1 MKIIKSLNRM
11 KMTPVKLEEGTFL
24 NLELNENQSVN
35 YRVTDEDISLIEEMI
50 EMKGYATALLYLNEN
65 CELVCNKFEDIF
77 ENEDNVKDYFD
88 DCATLLKEN
97 TSLVEEMGRPLCS
110 IKGYNIYESEKGLL
124 RGNGKQKIL
133 ESFSLNEGES
143 QFAINTNVDPN
154 YQFLSD
160 EIDNIGEAN
169 DWLKVN
175 GQKMMQ
181 ENSNIDMITLYT
193 NNGGNWEKV
202 NQIERNPVNE
212 EVDDLDS
219 VDFTFMHNGVERKR
233 SKRALLNMLSEDRL
247 DRQRNNE
254 DYDDIDDLIFD
265 VLANKPIRYNNV
277 IYDPIETRLS
287 ESANNEDIER
297 VANDIFDYYK
307 EVEFYDF
314 FDNYN
319 SDEEA
324 LESLLR
330 DLQSKE
336 GVQKYLDIFKNNEV
350 NDDISPEEFKG
361 YFACKAPQ
369 EIVQEL
375 TDLLSVNECEGTQT
389 GDIASKVD
397 YPQSK
402 PINPDKKKDKY
413 YDLLLSQMDEE
424 DESFTSKGF
433 YKGTDGVYRRGNYV
447 LVKEG
452 EHFKIINKKLIR
464 EEC

>member
-1 MKIIKSLNRM
+1 MRILKGLKSMKL
-11 KMTPVKLEEGTFL
+11 TPVKLEEGTFL
-24 NLELNENQSVN
+24 NVDLNESQSVT
-35 YRVTDEDISLIEEMI
+35 YKVSPEDLEVVNEMVDLG
-50 EMKGYATALLYLNEN
+50 GYASALLYLNEN
-65 CELVCNKFEDIF
+65 CSIYINKFNDIF
-77 ENEDNVKDYFD
+77 ESEKSILDYYA
-88 DCATLLKEN
+88 DCSDLLKVN
-97 TSLVEEMGRPLCS
+97 NKVVNEMGRPLCS
-110 IKGYNIYESEKGLL
+110 IRGYNIFESEKGIL
-124 RGNGKQKIL
+124 RGNGKNKIL
-133 ESFSLNEGES
+133 ENFKLNEGES

-160 EIDNIGEAN
+160 EIDNVGEAN

-181 ENSNIDMITLYT
+181 ENSNIDTITLYA
-193 NNGGNWEKV
+193 NKNGSWDIV
-202 NQIERNPVNE
+202 NKLERNPVNE
-212 EVDDLDS
+212 SVDDLDS
-219 VDFTFMHNGVERKR
+219 VYFYFVENGKEKKKLKR
-233 SKRALLNMLSEDRL
+233 DLLQMLSEDRL
-247 DRQRNNE
+247 ERQRRNE

-265 VLANKPIRYNNV
+265 VLANNAIRYNNV
-277 IYDPIETRLS
+277 VYDPVDTRLS
-287 ESANNEDIER
+287 ESVNSDNIER

-330 DLQSKE
+330 DLQSKD
-336 GVQKYLDIFKNNEV
+336 GVQKYLNIFKNEEL
-350 NDDISPEEFKG
+350 NDDISAEEFKT
-361 YFACKAPQ
+361 YFYCKAPQ

-397 YPQSK
+397 YPQSE
-402 PINPDKKKDKY
+402 PVNPDKKKDKY

-452 EHFKIINKKLIR
+452 EHLKILNKKLIR